1 MPPSETELERQLGRQ
16 STWLKDS
23 WLWLLR
29 TRLGIDDAGS
39 FPKPSALDV
48 GCGPGIVIQVLSSC
62 LNVTGLDINPDMVSA
77 CKAKGFDAI
86 QGPGE
91 SLPFDDESFDVVYC
105 SFLLLWVRNPVRIVL
120 EMKRVSR
127 QWVLCLAEPDY
138 GARISYP
145 KEVAVLD
152 RLLMEGIEGEGG
164 DPLIGRKLRSVFAA
178 CELDTEVGI
187 HPGVWDIERLRK
199 ESDDEWQYIEMTVD
213 PNTDPRVLDSA
224 RRAWKM
230 ALNNGDLFQF
240 NPVFWAIGK
249 K

>member
-1 MPPSETELERQLGRQ
+1 MPATDSELDRQLGRQ

-29 TRLGIDDAGS
+29 TRIGIDAVSS

-48 GCGPGIVIQVLSSC
+48 GCGPGYVIQALSSC
-62 LNVTGLDINPDMVSA
+62 MNVTGLDINPDMVRA
-77 CKAKGFDAI
+77 CRAKGLDAI

-91 SLPFDDESFDVVYC
+91 SLPFDNESFDVVYC
-105 SFLLLWVRNPVRIVL
+105 SFLLLWVRNPVRIVS

-145 KEVAVLD
+145 NEIAVLD
-152 RLLMEGIEGEGG
+152 RLLMEGIEAEGG

-178 CELDTEVGI
+178 CELHVEVGI
-187 HPGVWDIERLRK
+187 HPGIWDIQRLRA
-199 ESDDEWQYIEMTVD
+199 ETDDEWRQIELTVD
-213 PNTDPRVLDSA
+213 PRTDPRVLDSA

-230 ALNNGDLFQF
+230 ALDNGDLFQF
-240 NPVFWAIGK
+240 NPVLWAIGK